1 MGLGGFGVL
10 LQGKGMSKAEKNTPL
25 LGFREDQ

>member
-10 LQGKGMSKAEKNTPL
+10 LQGKNVGDRVL
-25 LGFREDQ
+25 QGFRG